1 MPDPKKLKLFL
12 SQPDPNFLTL
22 LVTMGPLVSFEGLL
36 SLHGE
41 DVTIF
46 NDMIVAVEDLRNVE
60 FTLILVDKR
69 SKVKLRNKST
79 NTNSIS
85 NNNGSDK
92 NGSDKKETSVN
103 ILEYHSFP
111 LPRVTGSR
119 SSLKGEN

>member
-1 MPDPKKLKLFL
+1 M
-12 SQPDPNFLTL
+12 TL

-69 SKVKLRNKST
+69 SKVKLRNKSS
-79 NTNSIS
+79 NTNNVS

-92 NGSDKKETSVN
+92 NGSDNKESSVN

-119 SSLKGEN
+119 SSLKGENFMSHKLQYN